1 MTGVTKLLNYS
12 LELAKDPIE
21 MMESFERTVWSLKR
35 YSLILINLQKF
46 GKTGLDAIKMVRTIE
61 KREGLPESVIFAIYG
76 EDAKVQEPLA
86 LKAGA
91 SRVVEGSVKI
101 EEIKTFSL
109 LNVQF

>member
-1 MTGVTKLLNYS
+1 
-12 LELAKDPIE
+12 
-21 MMESFERTVWSLKR
+21 MEAFERTVRGMKS

-46 GKTGLDAIKMVRTIE
+46 GKTGLDAIKMVRALE
-61 KREGLPESVIFAIYG
+61 KREGISESVIFAIYG
-76 EDAKVQEPLA
+76 EDAKLQEPLA

-91 SRVVEGSVKI
+91 SRVVEGSVRI